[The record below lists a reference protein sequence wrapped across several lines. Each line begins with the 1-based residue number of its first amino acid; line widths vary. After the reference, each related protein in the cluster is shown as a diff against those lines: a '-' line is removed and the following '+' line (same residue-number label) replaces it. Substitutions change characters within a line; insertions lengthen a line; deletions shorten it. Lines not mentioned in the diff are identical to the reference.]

1 MASFQEL
8 ARKFVK
14 SQKGNRMVRG
24 HVFSEFY
31 QKCANQG
38 KVGKN
43 GLDDQAVQ
51 ARKEVKSVKLSRP
64 DSVVQELNSACI
76 QQSKMNRKIDEYL
89 LGSVRGSTR
98 GVYRRYW
105 TRFIAFCKKNNLEL
119 NAKSVSY
126 FLIELAESSEG
137 KHSGLIAKCAIK
149 FYFKLAYPKK
159 ISPTDS
165 WLASKVIKS
174 IKKKYSKPVK
184 KAKCVDSSI
193 IKALVTHLIFNK
205 CCSLVDMRLACFILL
220 EFTAFGRYVDISN
233 LTISN
238 IRFLPSGD
246 MEVLVETSKNY
257 ESWDARKTIISGNKD
272 GAFNPVSIIHSYIVR
287 LLKISTAERFL
298 FPTFLSKKSGLLV
311 QKKPVSYDVMNRSFK
326 ATLSKLGYDGTL
338 YSLHSPKNGALS
350 EAANSGLCSKDQLKR
365 HGRWSSDNMP
375 NYYHKQ
381 SLKNKLAVSRS
392 LKLYS

>member
-38 KVGKN
+38 KVEKN

-137 KHSGLIAKCAIK
+137 KH
-149 FYFKLAYPKK
+149 
-159 ISPTDS
+159 
-165 WLASKVIKS
+165 
-174 IKKKYSKPVK
+174 
-184 KAKCVDSSI
+184 
-193 IKALVTHLIFNK
+193 
-205 CCSLVDMRLACFILL
+205 
-220 EFTAFGRYVDISN
+220 
-233 LTISN
+233 
-238 IRFLPSGD
+238 
-246 MEVLVETSKNY
+246 
-257 ESWDARKTIISGNKD
+257 
-272 GAFNPVSIIHSYIVR
+272 IV
-287 LLKISTAERFL
+287 
-298 FPTFLSKKSGLLV
+298 V
-311 QKKPVSYDVMNRSFK
+311 
-326 ATLSKLGYDGTL
+326 
-338 YSLHSPKNGALS
+338 
-350 EAANSGLCSKDQLKR
+350 
-365 HGRWSSDNMP
+365 
-375 NYYHKQ
+375 
-381 SLKNKLAVSRS
+381 
-392 LKLYS
+392 